1 MQIYVERTAGGVE
14 QLQGGERE
22 PGCEMVVVV

>member
-22 PGCEMVVVV
+22 PGCGNNMVG